1 VNSAFFAQMDMKAI
15 TDGTVL
21 WTPTEE
27 HIQRSNIKRYMNWLK
42 EKKGLSFETHRQ
54 LWNWSVE
61 QLEEFWESVWEYC
74 EVKSA
79 TPYRC
84 VLEERKMPGAKW
96 FPGATLNYAEHVFR
110 NERSDRPALLFRS
123 ERVPYREVTWKE
135 LKEKTAAV
143 ASALKKIGVKPG
155 DRVVAYMP
163 NIPETVIAFLACASI
178 GAIWSSCSPDFGA
191 NSVIDRFQQIEP
203 VVLFA
208 IDGCQYN
215 GKEFDKRPIVD
226 ELREKLPSLKKT
238 ILLPYLREDVQAPDD
253 SVLLWDDIIREKAEL
268 SYEYVPFDHP
278 LWILYSSGTTGLPK
292 PIVQGHGGI
301 LLEHLKSL
309 LIEENLTK
317 ESTFFW
323 FTTTGWMMWNFLI
336 GGLLVGAAVVLYDGS
351 PTYPDG
357 NVLWELA
364 EKARITHFGTS
375 AAFINVCMK
384 LGIKPKELYDFSDL
398 QAVLS
403 TGSPLT
409 TEGFAWVYENVKDDI
424 CLVSC
429 SGGTDVC
436 TAFVA
441 GSPILPVRAGIIQ
454 CRSLGANVQAFDEN
468 GNRLINEV
476 GELVI
481 IDPMPSMPL
490 FFWNDPNYE
499 RYLDSY
505 FDTYPGIWKHGD
517 WIKIDEEGGCVIY
530 GRSDSTINRAGVR
543 MGTSEIYRAVEA
555 LDEVLE
561 SLVID
566 LEIMGRKS
574 FMPLFVVLQPGAALD
589 EELKEKIKNEI
600 RQKVS
605 PRFVPDEIYE
615 VEQIP
620 KTLNGKKMEIP
631 IRKLLLGFPLEKA
644 VNPGSMANP
653 ESLQFFIELSKQL
666 TNSKQDSLSKH

>member
-1 VNSAFFAQMDMKAI
+1 MNSAFFAQMNMKAI

-123 ERVPYREVTWKE
+123 ERVPYREVAWKE

-143 ASALKKIGVKPG
+143 ANALKKIGVKPG

-191 NSVIDRFQQIEP
+191 SSVIDRFQQIEP

-208 IDGCQYN
+208 IDGCQYG

-238 ILLPYLREDVQAPDD
+238 ILLPYLREDVQASDD

-268 SYEYVPFDHP
+268 TYEYVPFDHP

-336 GGLLVGAAVVLYDGS
+336 GGLLVGASVVLYDGS

-481 IDPMPSMPL
+481 TDPMPSMPL

-543 MGTSEIYRAVEA
+543 MGTSEIYRAVESI
-555 LDEVLE
+555 DEVLE
-561 SLVID
+561 SLIID
-566 LEIMGRKS
+566 LELMGRKS
-574 FMPLFVVLQPGAALD
+574 FMPLFVVLQPGTSLD

-605 PRFVPDEIYE
+605 PRFVPDEIYQ

-653 ESLQFFIELSKQL
+653 EALDFFIELAKTIETKTHTS
-666 TNSKQDSLSKH
+666 

>member
-1 VNSAFFAQMDMKAI
+1 MKAI

-21 WTPTEE
+21 WMPTEE

-84 VLEERKMPGAKW
+84 VLEERKMPRAKW
-96 FPGATLNYAEHVFR
+96 FPGARLNYAEHVFR

-123 ERVPYREVTWKE
+123 ERVPYREVAWKE

-143 ASALKKIGVKPG
+143 ANALKKIGVKPG

-191 NSVIDRFQQIEP
+191 SSVIDRFQQIEP

-208 IDGCQYN
+208 IEGCQYG

-268 SYEYVPFDHP
+268 TYEYVPFDHP

-336 GGLLVGAAVVLYDGS
+336 GGLLVGASVVLYDGS

-481 IDPMPSMPL
+481 TDPMPSMPL

-543 MGTSEIYRAVEA
+543 MGTSEIYRAVES

-561 SLVID
+561 SLIID
-566 LEIMGRKS
+566 LELMGRKS
-574 FMPLFVVLQPGAALD
+574 FMPLFVVLQPGASLD

-605 PRFVPDEIYE
+605 PRFVPDEIYQ

-653 ESLQFFIELSKQL
+653 EALQFFIELSKQL
-666 TNSKQDSLSKH
+666 ANSKQDSLSNH

>member
-1 VNSAFFAQMDMKAI
+1 M
-15 TDGTVL
+15 
-21 WTPTEE
+21 
-27 HIQRSNIKRYMNWLK
+27 
-42 EKKGLSFETHRQ
+42 ETHHA

-61 QLEEFWESVWEYC
+61 HLEKFWESVWEYC
-74 EVKSA
+74 EIKSV

-96 FPGATLNYAEHVFR
+96 FPGAMLNYAEHVFR

-123 ERVPYREVTWKE
+123 ERVPYREVAWKE

-163 NIPETVIAFLACASI
+163 NIPETVVAFLACASI

-191 NSVIDRFQQIEP
+191 SSVLDRFRQIEP
-203 VVLFA
+203 TVLFA
-208 IDGCQYN
+208 MDGCQYN
-215 GKEFDKRPIVD
+215 GKELDKRPIVD
-226 ELREKLPSLKKT
+226 ELRKNLPSLKKT
-238 ILLPYLREDVQAPDD
+238 ILLPYLREDVQATDD
-253 SVLLWDDIIREKAEL
+253 SVLLWDEIIQEKAEL

-292 PIVQGHGGI
+292 PIVHGHGGI

-309 LIEENLTK
+309 MIEENITK

-336 GGLLVGAAVVLYDGS
+336 GGLLVGATVVLYDGS

-357 NVLWELA
+357 NALWELA

-375 AAFINVCMK
+375 AAFINICMK
-384 LGIKPKELYDFSDL
+384 LGVKPKESYDFSDL
-398 QAVLS
+398 EAVLS

-409 TEGFAWVYENVKDDI
+409 AEGFLWVYENVKDDV

-441 GSPILPVRAGIIQ
+441 GSPILPVRAGVIQ

-481 IDPMPSMPL
+481 VDPMPSMPL
-490 FFWNDPNYE
+490 YFWNDQNDE

-517 WIKIDEEGGCVIY
+517 WIKMDEEGGCVIY

-555 LDEVLE
+555 IDEVLD

-566 LEIMGRKS
+566 LEMMGKKS
-574 FMPLFVVLQPGAALD
+574 FMPLFVVLQPEVALN
-589 EELKEKIKNEI
+589 EELKEKIKNAI

-605 PRFVPDEIYE
+605 PRFVPDEIYQI
-615 VEQIP
+615 EQIP

-631 IRKLLLGFPLEKA
+631 IRKILLGFPLEKA
-644 VNPGSMANP
+644 VNRGSMANP
-653 ESLQFFIELSKQL
+653 EALQFFIELSKQL
-666 TNSKQDSLSKH
+666 ASSEQNRLSNH

>member
-1 VNSAFFAQMDMKAI
+1 MKAI

-61 QLEEFWESVWEYC
+61 QLEEFWKTVWEYC
-74 EVKSA
+74 KVKSA

-123 ERVPYREVTWKE
+123 ERVPYREVAWKE

-143 ASALKKIGVKPG
+143 ANALKKIGVKPG

-208 IDGCQYN
+208 IDGCQYG

-238 ILLPYLREDVQAPDD
+238 ILLSYLREDVQAPDD
-253 SVLLWDDIIREKAEL
+253 SVLLWDEIIREKAEL
-268 SYEYVPFDHP
+268 TYEYVPFDHP

-336 GGLLVGAAVVLYDGS
+336 GGLLVGASVVLYDGS

-375 AAFINVCMK
+375 AAFINICMK

-409 TEGFAWVYENVKDDI
+409 AEGFAWVYENVKDDI

-454 CRSLGANVQAFDEN
+454 CRSLGANVQTFDEN

-481 IDPMPSMPL
+481 TDPMPSMPL

-543 MGTSEIYRAVEA
+543 MGTSEIYRAVES

-561 SLVID
+561 SLIID
-566 LEIMGRKS
+566 LELMGRKS
-574 FMPLFVVLQPGAALD
+574 FMPLFVVLQPGTSLD

-605 PRFVPDEIYE
+605 PRFVPDEIYQ

-631 IRKLLLGFPLEKA
+631 IRKVLLGFPLEKA
-644 VNPGSMANP
+644 VNPGAMANP
-653 ESLQFFIELSKQL
+653 EALQFFIELSKQL
-666 TNSKQDSLSKH
+666 ANSKQDSLSNH

>member
-1 VNSAFFAQMDMKAI
+1 MK
-15 TDGTVL
+15 TVTEGTTL

-27 HIQRSNIKRYMNWLK
+27 RIQRSSIKRYMNWLK
-42 EKKGLSFETHRQ
+42 EKKGLAFETHQ
-54 LWNWSVE
+54 ALWNWSVE
-61 QLEEFWESVWEYC
+61 HLEEFWETVWEYC
-74 EVKSA
+74 EIKSA
-79 TPYRC
+79 APYRC

-96 FPGATLNYAEHVFR
+96 FPGATLNYAENVFR

-191 NSVIDRFQQIEP
+191 GSVIDRFQQIEP
-203 VVLFA
+203 AVLFA

-226 ELREKLPSLKKT
+226 ELRKKLPSLKKT
-238 ILLPYLREDVQAPDD
+238 ILLPYLRKNEQERDD
-253 SVLLWDDIIREKAEL
+253 SILLWDEIIQEKAEL

-301 LLEHLKSL
+301 LIEHLKTL
-309 LIEENLTK
+309 MIEQNITK

-357 NVLWELA
+357 NALWELA

-375 AAFINVCMK
+375 AAFINICMK
-384 LGIKPKELYDFSDL
+384 HGIKPKESYDFSGL
-398 QAVLS
+398 EAVLS

-409 TEGFAWVYENVKDDI
+409 AEGFLWVYENVKDDI

-436 TAFVA
+436 TAFVG
-441 GSPILPVRAGIIQ
+441 GSPMLPVRAGVIS
-454 CRSLGANVQAFDEN
+454 CRALGAKVQAFDEN
-468 GNRLINEV
+468 GNPLINEV
-476 GELVI
+476 GELVVTE
-481 IDPMPSMPL
+481 PMPSMPL
-490 FFWNDPNYE
+490 FFWNDSNHE
-499 RYLDSY
+499 RYMSSY
-505 FDTYPGIWKHGD
+505 FDTYPGVWKHGD
-517 WIKIDEEGGCVIY
+517 WIKINEEGGCIIY

-543 MGTSEIYRAVEA
+543 MGTSEIYRVVEA
-555 LDEVLE
+555 IDEVLD
-561 SLVID
+561 SLIID
-566 LEIMGRKS
+566 LEMMGRTS
-574 FMPLFVVLQPGAALD
+574 FMPLFVVLNPGAVLD
-589 EELKEKIKNEI
+589 EALKEKIRQAI
-600 RQKVS
+600 RQNVS
-605 PRFVPDEIYE
+605 PRFVPDEIYQ
-615 VEQIP
+615 VKQIP

-653 ESLQFFIELSKQL
+653 ESLEFFMELSAKL
-666 TNSKQDSLSKH
+666 ENNVKHQ

>member
-1 VNSAFFAQMDMKAI
+1 MNSAFFAQMNMKAI

-123 ERVPYREVTWKE
+123 ERVPYREVAWKE

-143 ASALKKIGVKPG
+143 ANALKKIGVKPG

-191 NSVIDRFQQIEP
+191 SSVIDRFQQIEP

-208 IDGCQYN
+208 IDGCQYG

-268 SYEYVPFDHP
+268 TYEYVPFDHP

-336 GGLLVGAAVVLYDGS
+336 GGLLVGASVVLYDGS

-481 IDPMPSMPL
+481 TDPMPSMPL

-543 MGTSEIYRAVEA
+543 MGTSEIYRAVES

-561 SLVID
+561 SLIID
-566 LEIMGRKS
+566 LELMGRKS

-605 PRFVPDEIYE
+605 PRFVPDEIYQ

-653 ESLQFFIELSKQL
+653 EALDFFIELAKTIETKTHTS
-666 TNSKQDSLSKH
+666 

>member
-1 VNSAFFAQMDMKAI
+1 MKTVAE
-15 TDGTVL
+15 GTIL

-27 HIQRSNIKRYMNWLK
+27 RIQRSSIKRYMNWLK
-42 EKKGLSFETHRQ
+42 EKKGLAFETHQ
-54 LWNWSVE
+54 ALWNWSVE
-61 QLEEFWESVWEYC
+61 HLEEFWESVWEYC
-74 EVKSA
+74 GIQSA

-96 FPGATLNYAEHVFR
+96 FLGATLNYAENVFR

-123 ERVPYREVTWKE
+123 ELVPYREVTWKE

-191 NSVIDRFQQIEP
+191 SSVIDRFQQIEP
-203 VVLFA
+203 AVLFA

-238 ILLPYLREDVQAPDD
+238 ILLPYLRKNAQTRDD
-253 SVLLWDDIIREKAEL
+253 SVLLWDEIIREKAEL

-309 LIEENLTK
+309 MIEENITK

-336 GGLLVGAAVVLYDGS
+336 GGLLVGATVVLYDGS

-364 EKARITHFGTS
+364 EKARVTHFGTS
-375 AAFINVCMK
+375 AAFINICMK
-384 LGIKPKELYDFSDL
+384 LGIKPKESYDFSDL
-398 QAVLS
+398 EAVLS

-409 TEGFAWVYENVKDDI
+409 AEGFLWVYENVKGDI

-436 TAFVA
+436 TAFVG

-468 GNRLINEV
+468 GNRLMNEV

-490 FFWNDPNYE
+490 YFWNDKNYK

-555 LDEVLE
+555 IDEVLD

-566 LEIMGRKS
+566 LEMMGRKS
-574 FMPLFVVLQPGAALD
+574 FMPLFVVLQPEVALN
-589 EELKEKIKNEI
+589 EELKEKIKHAI

-605 PRFVPDEIYE
+605 PRFVPDEIYQ

-620 KTLNGKKMEIP
+620 KTLNGKKIEIP

-653 ESLQFFIELSKQL
+653 EALDFFIELAKTIETKTHTS
-666 TNSKQDSLSKH
+666 

>member
-1 VNSAFFAQMDMKAI
+1 MNSAFFAQMNMKAI

-123 ERVPYREVTWKE
+123 ERVPYREVAWKE

-143 ASALKKIGVKPG
+143 ANALKKIGVKPG

-191 NSVIDRFQQIEP
+191 SSVIDRFQQIEP

-208 IDGCQYN
+208 IDGCQYG

-268 SYEYVPFDHP
+268 TYEYVPFDHP

-336 GGLLVGAAVVLYDGS
+336 GGLLVGASVVLYDGS

-481 IDPMPSMPL
+481 TDPMPSMPL

-543 MGTSEIYRAVEA
+543 MGTSEIYRAVES

-561 SLVID
+561 SLIID
-566 LEIMGRKS
+566 LELMGRKS
-574 FMPLFVVLQPGAALD
+574 FMPLFVVLQPGASLD

-605 PRFVPDEIYE
+605 PRFVPDEIYQ

-653 ESLQFFIELSKQL
+653 EALQFFIELSKQL
-666 TNSKQDSLSKH
+666 ANSKQDSLSNH

>member
-1 VNSAFFAQMDMKAI
+1 MK
-15 TDGTVL
+15 TVTEGTTL

-27 HIQRSNIKRYMNWLK
+27 RIQRSSIKRYMNWLK
-42 EKKGLSFETHRQ
+42 EKKGLAFETHQ
-54 LWNWSVE
+54 ALWNWSVE
-61 QLEEFWESVWEYC
+61 HLEEFWESVWEYC
-74 EVKSA
+74 EIKSA
-79 TPYRC
+79 ASYRC

-96 FPGATLNYAEHVFR
+96 FPGATLNYAENVFR

-191 NSVIDRFQQIEP
+191 GSVIDRFQQIEP
-203 VVLFA
+203 AVLFA

-226 ELREKLPSLKKT
+226 ELRKKLPSLKKT
-238 ILLPYLREDVQAPDD
+238 ILLPYLRKNVQERDD
-253 SVLLWDDIIREKAEL
+253 SILLWDEIIQEKAEL

-301 LLEHLKSL
+301 LIEHLKTL
-309 LIEENLTK
+309 MIEQNITK

-357 NVLWELA
+357 NALWELA

-375 AAFINVCMK
+375 AAFINICMK
-384 LGIKPKELYDFSDL
+384 HGIKPKESYDFSGL
-398 QAVLS
+398 EAVLS

-409 TEGFAWVYENVKDDI
+409 AEGFLWVYENVKDDI

-436 TAFVA
+436 TAFVG
-441 GSPILPVRAGIIQ
+441 GSPMLPVRAGVIS
-454 CRSLGANVQAFDEN
+454 CRALGAKVQAFDES
-468 GNRLINEV
+468 GNPLINEV
-476 GELVI
+476 GELVVTE
-481 IDPMPSMPL
+481 PMPSMPL
-490 FFWNDPNYE
+490 FFWNDSNHE
-499 RYLDSY
+499 RYISSY
-505 FDTYPGIWKHGD
+505 FDTYPGVWKHGD
-517 WIKIDEEGGCVIY
+517 WIKINEEGGCIIY

-543 MGTSEIYRAVEA
+543 MGTSEIYRVVEA
-555 LDEVLE
+555 IDEVLD
-561 SLVID
+561 SLIID
-566 LEIMGRKS
+566 LEMMGRTS
-574 FMPLFVVLQPGAALD
+574 FMPLFVVLNPGAVLD
-589 EELKEKIKNEI
+589 EALKEKIRQAI
-600 RQKVS
+600 RQNVS
-605 PRFVPDEIYE
+605 PRFVPDEIYQ
-615 VEQIP
+615 VKQIP

-653 ESLQFFIELSKQL
+653 ESLEFFMELSAKL
-666 TNSKQDSLSKH
+666 ENNVKHQ

>member
-1 VNSAFFAQMDMKAI
+1 MK
-15 TDGTVL
+15 TVTEGTTL

-27 HIQRSNIKRYMNWLK
+27 RIQRSSIKRYMNWLK
-42 EKKGLSFETHRQ
+42 EKKGLAFETHQ
-54 LWNWSVE
+54 ALWNWSVE
-61 QLEEFWESVWEYC
+61 HLEEFWESVWEYC
-74 EVKSA
+74 EIKSA
-79 TPYRC
+79 APYRC

-96 FPGATLNYAEHVFR
+96 FPGATLNYAENVFR

-191 NSVIDRFQQIEP
+191 GSVIDRFQQIEP
-203 VVLFA
+203 AVLFA

-226 ELREKLPSLKKT
+226 ELRKKLPSLKKT
-238 ILLPYLREDVQAPDD
+238 ILLPYLRKNEQERDD
-253 SVLLWDDIIREKAEL
+253 SILLWDEIIQEKAEL

-301 LLEHLKSL
+301 LIEHLKTL
-309 LIEENLTK
+309 MIEQNITK

-357 NVLWELA
+357 NALWELA

-375 AAFINVCMK
+375 AAFINICMK
-384 LGIKPKELYDFSDL
+384 HGIKPKESYDFSGL
-398 QAVLS
+398 EAVLS

-409 TEGFAWVYENVKDDI
+409 AEGFLWVYENVKDDI

-436 TAFVA
+436 TAFVG
-441 GSPILPVRAGIIQ
+441 GSPMLPVRAGVIS
-454 CRSLGANVQAFDEN
+454 CRALGAKVQAFDEN
-468 GNRLINEV
+468 GNPLINEV
-476 GELVI
+476 GELVVTE
-481 IDPMPSMPL
+481 PMPSMPL
-490 FFWNDPNYE
+490 FFWNDSNHE
-499 RYLDSY
+499 RYISSY
-505 FDTYPGIWKHGD
+505 FDTYPGVWKHGD
-517 WIKIDEEGGCVIY
+517 WIKINEEGGCIIY

-543 MGTSEIYRAVEA
+543 MGTSEIYRVVEA
-555 LDEVLE
+555 IDEVID
-561 SLVID
+561 SLIID
-566 LEIMGRKS
+566 LEMMGRTS
-574 FMPLFVVLQPGAALD
+574 FMPLFVVLNPGAVLD
-589 EELKEKIKNEI
+589 EELKEKIRQAI
-600 RQKVS
+600 RQNVS
-605 PRFVPDEIYE
+605 PRFVPDEIYQ
-615 VEQIP
+615 VKQIP

-653 ESLQFFIELSKQL
+653 ESLEFFMELSAKL
-666 TNSKQDSLSKH
+666 ENNVKHQ

>member
-1 VNSAFFAQMDMKAI
+1 MKTVAE
-15 TDGTVL
+15 GTIL

-27 HIQRSNIKRYMNWLK
+27 RIQRSSIKRYMNWLK
-42 EKKGLSFETHRQ
+42 EKKGLAFETHQ
-54 LWNWSVE
+54 ALWNWSVE
-61 QLEEFWESVWEYC
+61 HLEEFWESVWEYC
-74 EVKSA
+74 GIQSA

-96 FPGATLNYAEHVFR
+96 FLGATLNYAENVFR

-123 ERVPYREVTWKE
+123 ELVPYREVTWKE

-191 NSVIDRFQQIEP
+191 SSVIDRFQQIEP
-203 VVLFA
+203 AVLFA

-238 ILLPYLREDVQAPDD
+238 ILLPYLRKNAQARDD
-253 SVLLWDDIIREKAEL
+253 SVLLWDEIIREKAEL

-309 LIEENLTK
+309 MIEENITK

-336 GGLLVGAAVVLYDGS
+336 GGLLVGATVVLYDGS

-364 EKARITHFGTS
+364 EKARVTHFGTS
-375 AAFINVCMK
+375 AAFINICMK
-384 LGIKPKELYDFSDL
+384 LGIKPKESYDFSDL
-398 QAVLS
+398 EAVLS

-409 TEGFAWVYENVKDDI
+409 AEGFLWVYENVKGDI

-436 TAFVA
+436 TAFVG

-468 GNRLINEV
+468 GNRLMNEV

-490 FFWNDPNYE
+490 YFWNDKNYK

-555 LDEVLE
+555 IDEVLD

-566 LEIMGRKS
+566 LEMMGRKS
-574 FMPLFVVLQPGAALD
+574 FMPLFVVLQPEVALN
-589 EELKEKIKNEI
+589 EELKEKIKNAI

-605 PRFVPDEIYE
+605 PRFVPDEIYQ

-620 KTLNGKKMEIP
+620 KTLNGKKIEIP

-653 ESLQFFIELSKQL
+653 EALDFFIELAKTIETKTHTS
-666 TNSKQDSLSKH
+666 

>member
-1 VNSAFFAQMDMKAI
+1 MK
-15 TDGTVL
+15 TVTEGTTL

-27 HIQRSNIKRYMNWLK
+27 RIQRSSIKRYMNWLK
-42 EKKGLSFETHRQ
+42 EKKGLAFETHQ
-54 LWNWSVE
+54 ALWNWSVE
-61 QLEEFWESVWEYC
+61 HLEEFWESVWEYC
-74 EVKSA
+74 EIKSA
-79 TPYRC
+79 APYRC

-96 FPGATLNYAEHVFR
+96 FPGATLNYAENVFR

-191 NSVIDRFQQIEP
+191 GSVIDRFQQIEP
-203 VVLFA
+203 TVLFT

-226 ELREKLPSLKKT
+226 ELRKKLPSLKKT
-238 ILLPYLREDVQAPDD
+238 ILLPYLRKNEQERDD
-253 SVLLWDDIIREKAEL
+253 SILLWDEIIQEKAEL

-301 LLEHLKSL
+301 LIEHLKTL
-309 LIEENLTK
+309 MIEQNITK

-357 NVLWELA
+357 NALWELA

-375 AAFINVCMK
+375 AAFINICMK
-384 LGIKPKELYDFSDL
+384 HGIKPKESYDFSGL
-398 QAVLS
+398 EAVLS

-409 TEGFAWVYENVKDDI
+409 AEGFLWVYENVKDDI

-436 TAFVA
+436 TAFVG
-441 GSPILPVRAGIIQ
+441 GSPMLPVRAGVIS
-454 CRSLGANVQAFDEN
+454 CRALGAKVQAFDEN
-468 GNRLINEV
+468 GNPLINEV
-476 GELVI
+476 GELVVTE
-481 IDPMPSMPL
+481 PMPSMPL
-490 FFWNDPNYE
+490 FFWNDSNHE
-499 RYLDSY
+499 RYMSSY
-505 FDTYPGIWKHGD
+505 FDTYPGVWKHGD
-517 WIKIDEEGGCVIY
+517 WIKINEEGGCIIY

-543 MGTSEIYRAVEA
+543 MGTSEIYRVVEA
-555 LDEVLE
+555 IDEVLD
-561 SLVID
+561 SLIID
-566 LEIMGRKS
+566 LEMMGRTS
-574 FMPLFVVLQPGAALD
+574 FMPLFVVLNPGAVLD
-589 EELKEKIKNEI
+589 EALKEKIRQAI
-600 RQKVS
+600 RQNVS
-605 PRFVPDEIYE
+605 PRFVPDEIYQ
-615 VEQIP
+615 VKQIP

-653 ESLQFFIELSKQL
+653 ESLEFFMELSAKL
-666 TNSKQDSLSKH
+666 ENNVKHQ

>member
-1 VNSAFFAQMDMKAI
+1 MKTVAE
-15 TDGTVL
+15 GTIL

-27 HIQRSNIKRYMNWLK
+27 RIQRSSIKRYMNWLK
-42 EKKGLSFETHRQ
+42 EKKGLAFETHQ
-54 LWNWSVE
+54 ALWNWSVE
-61 QLEEFWESVWEYC
+61 HLEEFWESVWEYC
-74 EVKSA
+74 GIQSA

-96 FPGATLNYAEHVFR
+96 FLGATLNYAENVFR

-123 ERVPYREVTWKE
+123 ELVPYREVTWKE

-191 NSVIDRFQQIEP
+191 SSVIDRFQQIEP
-203 VVLFA
+203 AVLFA

-238 ILLPYLREDVQAPDD
+238 ILIPYLRKNAQARDD
-253 SVLLWDDIIREKAEL
+253 SVLLWDEIIREKAEL

-309 LIEENLTK
+309 MIEENITK

-336 GGLLVGAAVVLYDGS
+336 GGLLVGATVVLYDGS

-364 EKARITHFGTS
+364 EKARVTHFGTS
-375 AAFINVCMK
+375 AAFINICMK
-384 LGIKPKELYDFSDL
+384 LGIKPKESYDFSDL
-398 QAVLS
+398 EAVLS

-409 TEGFAWVYENVKDDI
+409 AEGFLWVYENVKGDI

-436 TAFVA
+436 TAFVG

-468 GNRLINEV
+468 GNRLMNEV

-490 FFWNDPNYE
+490 YFWNDKNYE

-555 LDEVLE
+555 IDEVLD

-566 LEIMGRKS
+566 LEMMGRKS
-574 FMPLFVVLQPGAALD
+574 FMPLFVVLQPEVALN
-589 EELKEKIKNEI
+589 EELKEKIKNAI

-605 PRFVPDEIYE
+605 PRFVPDEIYQ

-620 KTLNGKKMEIP
+620 KTLNGKKIEIP

-653 ESLQFFIELSKQL
+653 EALDFFIELAKTIETKTHTS
-666 TNSKQDSLSKH
+666 

>member
-1 VNSAFFAQMDMKAI
+1 MKTVAE
-15 TDGTVL
+15 GTIL
-21 WTPTEE
+21 WTPSKERV
-27 HIQRSNIKRYMNWLK
+27 QRSNIKKYMNWLK
-42 EKKGLSFETHRQ
+42 KKKGLAFETHHA

-61 QLEEFWESVWEYC
+61 HLEEFWESVWEYC
-74 EVKSA
+74 EIKSV

-96 FPGATLNYAEHVFR
+96 FPGAMLNYVEHVFR

-163 NIPETVIAFLACASI
+163 NIPETVVAFLACASI

-191 NSVIDRFQQIEP
+191 SSVLDRFQQIEP
-203 VVLFA
+203 TVLFA

-226 ELREKLPSLKKT
+226 ELRKKLPSLKKT

-253 SVLLWDDIIREKAEL
+253 SVLLWDEIIQEKAEL

-309 LIEENLTK
+309 MIEENMTK

-375 AAFINVCMK
+375 AAFINICMK
-384 LGIKPKELYDFSDL
+384 LGVKPKESYDFSDL
-398 QAVLS
+398 EAVLS

-409 TEGFAWVYENVKDDI
+409 AEGFLWVYENVKDDV

-441 GSPILPVRAGIIQ
+441 GSPILPVRAGVIQ

-481 IDPMPSMPL
+481 VDPMPSMPL
-490 FFWNDPNYE
+490 YFWNDQNDE
-499 RYLDSY
+499 RYLESY

-555 LDEVLE
+555 IDEVLD

-566 LEIMGRKS
+566 LEMMGKKS
-574 FMPLFVVLQPGAALD
+574 FMPLFVVLQPEVTLN
-589 EELKEKIKNEI
+589 EELKGKIKNAI

-605 PRFVPDEIYE
+605 PRFVPDEIYQ

-631 IRKLLLGFPLEKA
+631 IRKILLGFPLEKA
-644 VNPGSMANP
+644 VNHGSMANP
-653 ESLQFFIELSKQL
+653 ESLRFFIELSKQL
-666 TNSKQDSLSKH
+666 VSSEQNRLSNH

>member
-1 VNSAFFAQMDMKAI
+1 MNMKAI

-96 FPGATLNYAEHVFR
+96 FPGARLNYAEHVFR

-123 ERVPYREVTWKE
+123 ERVPYREVAWKE

-143 ASALKKIGVKPG
+143 ANALKKIGVKPG

-191 NSVIDRFQQIEP
+191 NSVIDRFRQIEP

-253 SVLLWDDIIREKAEL
+253 SVLLWDEIIREKAEL

-336 GGLLVGAAVVLYDGS
+336 GGLLVGATVVLYDGS

-384 LGIKPKELYDFSDL
+384 LGIKPKESYDFSNL
-398 QAVLS
+398 EAVLS

-409 TEGFAWVYENVKDDI
+409 TEGFAWVYKNVKDDI

-481 IDPMPSMPL
+481 TDPMPSMPL

-543 MGTSEIYRAVEA
+543 MGTSEIYRAVES

-561 SLVID
+561 SLIID
-566 LEIMGRKS
+566 LELMGRKS
-574 FMPLFVVLQPGAALD
+574 FMPLFVVLQPGTSLD

-605 PRFVPDEIYE
+605 PRFVPDEIYQ

-653 ESLQFFIELSKQL
+653 EALDFFIELAKTIETKTHTS
-666 TNSKQDSLSKH
+666 